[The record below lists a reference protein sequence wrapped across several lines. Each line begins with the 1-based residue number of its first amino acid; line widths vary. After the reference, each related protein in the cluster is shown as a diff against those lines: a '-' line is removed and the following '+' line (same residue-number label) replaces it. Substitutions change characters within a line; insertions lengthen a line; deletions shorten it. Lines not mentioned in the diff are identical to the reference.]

1 MVYLPQKGCTVACL
15 EDQDAASSVHIGFSS
30 HDVDSGKERGHSL
43 LCLQPSWT
51 WGGVTWTWVTPV
63 DPSSTWQRCFGVNS
77 KGKGA
82 TCWNATH
89 DSLSNHL
96 LLGDLLWY
104 SLTWPNS
111 SAAYEIQWA
120 HCLRGH
126 GFRPDRRNVTLKQY
140 MCFSVCKRNSLERVK
155 RMGEN
160 WEALCMSKI
169 RACTRSKKEDKIT
182 SLQGKNTSSKVH
194 LSYF

>member
-1 MVYLPQKGCTVACL
+1 MSWGPRCCQQCPHRVQQPWRWLWERERTLTAL
-15 EDQDAASSVHIGFSS
+15 LATL
-30 HDVDSGKERGHSL
+30 VDL
-43 LCLQPSWT
+43 
-51 WGGVTWTWVTPV
+51 GGVTWTWVTPV